1 MNDTRDT
8 ATGPWREA
16 LGIID
21 TLLGSTQP
29 DRDQQLAELAKSR
42 PDLHARVAALLE
54 ADLEANRVGF
64 MQLNERATSGQ
75 SEANAILRA
84 DSRLGPYRIVRELG
98 SGGMGEVWLA
108 RRDDGLYEGEVA
120 IKTLHPFFAHGAMRD
135 RFLREAQ
142 LLGKL
147 THPHIARLLDAG
159 VADGVVYLVLEYVRG
174 EALDRYCDSRRLD
187 LDARLALFADVCAAV
202 AHAHANLVVHRDI
215 KPANIL
221 VTDAGAVKLLDFGI
235 GKLVEAE
242 AAGVERTELTRVTGR
257 IFTPEYAAPEQ
268 IRGEP
273 ITIATDIFALGT
285 LLYTLLAGVRP
296 HGNALSGS
304 QLEHAVLHD
313 DAMPL
318 SRAASEAGEESAAMR
333 ATTAQRLRRSL
344 SGDLEDIASL
354 SLRKAPQQR
363 YASVPALADDLA
375 RYTKHEPVQARA
387 GSRAYRA
394 ARFVRRNRVAVAAA
408 AGVLIAASVGVA
420 GVVYQAREAR
430 EQARLAK
437 IESGKATSTKD
448 FLLKIFEANSLRH
461 PEGVKARLTTAEE
474 LLGIASQEVMKSADL
489 EPDVRVELM
498 STMSE
503 LTMQVEN
510 FKVADAL
517 NQERVRFV
525 TEKFGPQDAR
535 LADAYLHESESL
547 RMQGRPEEGIAQVQK
562 AIKLLESRGD
572 VGSQTR
578 GYAEVQ
584 YGNIQ
589 YEKWDGAGTEPI
601 DHFKRGIAILEKMPP
616 GDNLVSGHLGLGR
629 SYEYANRLEEAVAAD
644 LRGIELARLVNGER
658 SINVAGGH
666 QQLAHALQL
675 MYRIPEA
682 EQHMRESVE
691 IFNFLGGPENQYTTS
706 ARLEV
711 GRLLSAR
718 GKHLEA
724 AKELEGALAI
734 RERINGPD
742 VYCVQQMRTAVV
754 SAQTAA
760 GNLSRS
766 RDLLVAVTQALEKG
780 GSKKYRAS
788 VARQLAAVEVEDG
801 KPAAGLPLL
810 DRAEELLS
818 QAPPPHAQPLALILT
833 TRAETLAALGRV
845 KEARAA
851 IATGLPLLAET
862 DVKDPDRVATLSMQ
876 CAAVAVDLA
885 DRQLVAARA
894 GALQILERLAAS
906 RRRPELWVLES
917 QTQKRLAEAELGLG
931 HKSAALAAAEI
942 ALKLREVNAVPT
954 DPRIKV
960 LRDLKLLCS

>member
-1 MNDTRDT
+1 MNDSRDT

-16 LGIID
+16 LGVID

-29 DRDQQLAELAKSR
+29 DREKQLAELAKTR

-54 ADLEANRVGF
+54 ADLEASRVGF
-64 MQLNERATSGQ
+64 MQFDAAPKPRATD
-75 SEANAILRA
+75 ANAALRA

-108 RRDDGLYEGEVA
+108 RRDDGLYQGEVA

-147 THPHIARLLDAG
+147 THPNIARLLDAG

-174 EALDRYCDSRRLD
+174 EAIDQYCDSRRLA
-187 LDARLALFADVCAAV
+187 LDARLKLFADVCAAV

-215 KPANIL
+215 KPSNIL
-221 VTDAGAVKLLDFGI
+221 VTAAGEVKLLDFGI

-242 AAGVERTELTRVTGR
+242 AAGAERTELTRVTGR

-268 IRGEP
+268 IRGESV
-273 ITIATDIFALGT
+273 TIATDIFALGT
-285 LLYTLLAGVRP
+285 LLYSLLAGVRP
-296 HGNALSGS
+296 HGNTLSGS

-318 SRAASEAGEESAAMR
+318 SRAASEAGEESAALR
-333 ATTAQRLRRSL
+333 ATTSQRLRREL
-344 SGDLEDIASL
+344 TGDLEDIASL
-354 SLRKAPQQR
+354 ALRKVPQQR

-375 RYTKHEPVQARA
+375 RYARHEPVQARA
-387 GSRAYRA
+387 GSRAYRT

-408 AGVLIAASVGVA
+408 AGVLIAASFGVA
-420 GVVYQAREAR
+420 GVVYQAHEAR
-430 EQARLAK
+430 EQARLAR
-437 IESGKATSTKD
+437 IESAKATTTKD

-461 PEGVKARLTTAEE
+461 PDGVKARLTTAEE
-474 LLGIASQEVMKSADL
+474 LLGIASQEVMKSPEL

-525 TEKFGPQDAR
+525 TEKFGPQDVR
-535 LADAYLHESESL
+535 LAEAWLHSSESL
-547 RMQGRPEEGIAQVQK
+547 RMQGRLDEGIIEVQK
-562 AIKLLESRGD
+562 AIKLLESLGD
-572 VGSQTR
+572 VSSQTR
-578 GYAEVQ
+578 GFAEVQ

-589 YEKWDGAGTEPI
+589 YENWDGMGTEPI
-601 DHFKRGIAILEKMPP
+601 DHFKRGIEILEKFTP

-629 SYEYANRLEEAVAAD
+629 TLEFANRLEEAIAAD

-682 EQHMRESVE
+682 EEHMRKSVD
-691 IFNFLGGPENQYTTS
+691 IFNFRGGPENQYTTS

-718 GKHLEA
+718 GKYLDA
-724 AKELEGALAI
+724 AQEIEGALAI
-734 RERINGPD
+734 RERINGSD
-742 VYCVQQMRTAVV
+742 DYWVQQMRTALAT
-754 SAQTAA
+754 AQTAS
-760 GNLSRS
+760 GNLPRS
-766 RDLLVAVTQALEKG
+766 RELLNAVTQVLEKG
-780 GSKKYRAS
+780 GSKKYRSS
-788 VARQLAAVEVEDG
+788 VARQLAAVEAEDG
-801 KPAAGLPLL
+801 KPVTGIPLL
-810 DRAEELLS
+810 DRAEQLLS
-818 QAPPPHAQPLALILT
+818 ESPPPHAQPLVLILT
-833 TRAETLAALGRV
+833 TRVETLAALGRV

-851 IATGLPLLAET
+851 IAAGMRLLMES
-862 DVKDPDRVATLSMQ
+862 DVKDPDRVATLYMQ
-876 CAAVAVDLA
+876 VAAVAVDIA
-885 DRQLVAARA
+885 DQQHAAARA

-906 RRRPELWVLES
+906 KRRPELWALES
-917 QTQKRLAEAELGLG
+917 QAQKRLAQAELGLG
-931 HKSAALAAAEI
+931 HKPEALAAVEI
-942 ALKLREVNAVPT
+942 ALKLREANVVPA
-954 DPRIKV
+954 DPRLKG
-960 LRDLKLLCS
+960 LRDLKLLCT